1 MFCFLLL
8 PRKLFYRLEK
18 YFDELWISCW
28 KFQFSQVG
36 NFSSRLNT
44 FAVTAIYGYLVFLA
58 DWWDIDKPFASWSAR
73 SAFDINWVFVF
84 HLQVGRCKPYNLLQ
98 WSSNIPRSTQTSITN
113 KSYQCNLIS
122 RPAKTSITNRS
133 FQLQQWTDNFL
144 LQFYEMLQQ
153 KSFHKRQVSAFWA
166 PCVYLGS
173 FCEDYL
179 GNIWRLFDIY

>member
-1 MFCFLLL
+1 MSGGLLFITPSEAFLQVGKVFWWVMNFMLKISIFTSWEFFFQIEYFCSHCHLWIPCL
-8 PRKLFYRLEK
+8 PRWLVRHWQTFCLLVSKKRL
-18 YFDELWISCW
+18 W
-28 KFQFSQVG
+28 
-36 NFSSRLNT
+36 
-44 FAVTAIYGYLVFLA
+44 
-58 DWWDIDKPFASWSAR
+58 
-73 SAFDINWVFVF
+73 

-133 FQLQQWTDNFL
+133 FQLQQWTEIFL